1 MSKAIFTLEGN
12 VLRVER
18 NFAAPLELVWKAWTK
33 AELLDQWWAPKPWKS
48 VTQYMNFQVGGVRLY
63 AMVGPNQEE
72 HWCVTSYHSIKVHQS
87 FTGEDA
93 FSDKEGNVNKDFPVA
108 KFTNTFEWD
117 GTDTKVVITT
127 AYASEEALKQILE
140 MGMEQG
146 LSMAFENLDEVLSEA

>member
-1 MSKAIFTLEGN
+1 
-12 VLRVER
+12 
-18 NFAAPLELVWKAWTK
+18 
-33 AELLDQWWAPKPWKS
+33 
-48 VTQYMNFQVGGVRLY
+48 
-63 AMVGPNQEE
+63 MVGPNQEE
-72 HWCVTSYHSIKVHQS
+72 HWCVTSNHSIKDHQS